1 MLHILTPCIVTP
13 RFYRFYRRRNDNR
26 RSFVECPPTSHS
38 LSSSNLNC
46 SCFRH
51 DTMSEPK
58 EKDNCSASCCA
69 ATQPPPQVE
78 DNCGDAGC
86 CGTDDILES
95 KSGESPAPLIKEC
108 TSSAGEANGDDHYK
122 LAEPAAASTRQ
133 DACCSAPKPEAKDD
147 CCSSG
152 RCTGKKAVVTAQDD
166 ECRNPTASD
175 GEDTCPDKWCQAVKL
190 NGGSGCQDACCA
202 SENQGSDANDSCC
215 GPMTVSDG
223 CCASRDENSEAG
235 RCNSVESNDTCKDSC
250 CDAEEA
256 AEEKDY
262 CAPLDD
268 LRQDTCKDACCSA
281 TLDPDAADPPCCEGK
296 QNPCCDTT
304 CIDRLVLRETAS
316 EDDTTTDSAP
326 SKEKTIRERYE
337 TRLAALGCLCR
348 ALLALG
354 QESCCASAQVSSV
367 ERKRGPKKGP
377 RSRSRE
383 KPATTCSKSTMTASC
398 CSTSPARKPSAPVS
412 KPCKKG
418 CCGGAKEKPRLA
430 PAGCCSDSQVSK
442 GNCCQDKSMKIEHV
456 LEKGG
461 SNDIETADL
470 EKGLSGSER
479 VVLSIS
485 GMTCTGCETKLQQT
499 LSKVQAV
506 KNLKTSLV
514 MARVEFQLDL
524 SSATPEDVIKHIG
537 RTTEFKC
544 DRIATHGS
552 TIEVIPAEGPRQF
565 IKQPMPLGV
574 ENVDLIDDRTVR
586 ITFEPDIIGARDL
599 INKGFQSLLT
609 LAPPQADPALAAGS
623 KHVRHMGWMTLAS
636 ALLTLPV
643 LVLAWAPLEERPIT
657 YGSLSLALATV
668 VQVFIAGP
676 FYPKAL
682 KSLIFSRVVEMDLLI
697 VLSTTAAYVFSVVS
711 FGYLASGR
719 PLSTSNFFE
728 TSTLLVTLIM
738 VGRWVSALA
747 RQKAVESISVR
758 ARQAPIAIIVPP
770 DGTETEIDARLL
782 QHGDVFKVVP
792 HTQAPTDGVILSGI
806 TGVDESMLTG
816 ESRPVEKKPGS
827 IIIAGS
833 LNGSGTI
840 TARLTKLPGENTIS
854 TIAGM
859 VDDAKLT
866 KPKIQD
872 LADHVASY
880 FAPVIVSLTT
890 VVFIIWVAVGI
901 RVQGKSG
908 SEAVTQAITYGITVL
923 IVSCPCAIGLAV
935 PMVIVIAC
943 GVAAEKGLIFKA
955 SETVEVAHKTS
966 HVVFDKTGTLTE
978 GKLSVMMEEY
988 PLKNAEVITSRIL
1001 GLLADVNH
1009 PVSSAVTTH
1018 LKDRGISVA
1027 KVGEVKS
1034 LPGKGVE
1041 GYTNGLLIQAGNS
1054 RWLGVSS
1061 NPRVRAVLSKGY
1073 TAFCVT
1079 VGPELQAVYGLSD
1092 TVRADAAS
1100 TIAELR
1106 RRNIAVSI
1114 LSGDDDG
1121 AVRAVASAVGIPQG
1135 NARSRCSPADK
1146 RAYIQELLGTGPDK
1160 KQPVV
1165 VFVGDG
1171 TNDAVALAQATVGV
1185 HVASGTDVARSAADV
1200 VLVRPSLAGLVVMM
1214 DVSRAAVR
1222 RVAFNFGWSAVYNL
1236 FAVLLAAGAFVT
1248 AGKSGSARIPPEF
1261 AGLGELVSVLP
1272 VVLVAVSLRW
1282 ARI

>member
-1 MLHILTPCIVTP
+1 
-13 RFYRFYRRRNDNR
+13 
-26 RSFVECPPTSHS
+26 
-38 LSSSNLNC
+38 
-46 SCFRH
+46 
-51 DTMSEPK
+51 MSKPK
-58 EKDNCSASCCA
+58 EKDGCTASCCA
-69 ATQPPPQVE
+69 APQPLPQVE
-78 DNCGDAGC
+78 DDCGNTDCCSTNDAA
-86 CGTDDILES
+86 
-95 KSGESPAPLIKEC
+95 KSHCESP
-108 TSSAGEANGDDHYK
+108 SSIGAGSGCQDD
-122 LAEPAAASTRQ
+122 
-133 DACCSAPKPEAKDD
+133 CCAAPKPEAKDG

-152 RCTGKKAVVTAQDD
+152 SCTGEKAAETTKDDVCCKLSSPGGEEACSD
-166 ECRNPTASD
+166 ECCRPANSKAD
-175 GEDTCPDKWCQAVKL
+175 FGR
-190 NGGSGCQDACCA
+190 QDACCA
-202 SENQGSDANDSCC
+202 STAQGSDANDSCC
-215 GPMTVSDG
+215 GPKTPIASSANSDG
-223 CCASRDENSEAG
+223 CCASKNENFKDGCCEA
-235 RCNSVESNDTCKDSC
+235 VEPKADDSCKDSC

-256 AEEKDY
+256 AGEKDSSN
-262 CAPLDD
+262 D
-268 LRQDTCKDACCSA
+268 LSQDSCKDACCSSKSKSN
-281 TLDPDAADPPCCEGK
+281 AADPPCCEGK
-296 QNPCCDTT
+296 QKPCCDAT
-304 CIDRLVLRETAS
+304 CIDRLVLRETAEEVEEGQYHNCFPGTAWS
-316 EDDTTTDSAP
+316 NFLKGDNTTTGSTR
-326 SKEKTIRERYE
+326 SREKTIRERYE

-348 ALLALG
+348 ALIALG
-354 QESCCASAQVSSV
+354 QESCCASSEVSSV
-367 ERKRGPKKGP
+367 ERKRGPKKSL

-383 KPATTCSKSTMTASC
+383 KPITTCSKSKVAESC
-398 CSTSPARKPSAPVS
+398 CSTSPMRKPPASAPQQGKS
-412 KPCKKG
+412 CSKG
-418 CCGGAKEKPRLA
+418 CCGGAKKKPDITPIKEA
-430 PAGCCSDSQVSK
+430 SCCSGSQGS
-442 GNCCQDKSMKIEHV
+442 NRDCCQLDKSMVIEHV
-456 LEKGG
+456 SEKGV
-461 SNDIETADL
+461 SDDIKITNL

-499 LSKVQAV
+499 LGKVDAV

-524 SSATPEDVIKHIG
+524 GSATPEEVMKHIE

-552 TIEVIPAEGPRQF
+552 TIEVIPAEGAKQF

-574 ENVDLIDDRTVR
+574 ENVDLIDDQTVR
-586 ITFEPDIIGARDL
+586 ITFEPEIIGARDL
-599 INKGFQSLLT
+599 INKGFQTPLT

-636 ALLTLPV
+636 ALLTVPV
-643 LVLAWAPLEERPIT
+643 LVLAWAPLEERPVA
-657 YGSLSLALATV
+657 YGSVSLALATL

-711 FGYLASGR
+711 FGYLASGQ
-719 PLSTSNFFE
+719 PLSTGDFFE

-747 RQKAVESISVR
+747 RQKAVESISIR
-758 ARQAPIAIIVPP
+758 ALQASTAIIISS
-770 DGTETEIDARLL
+770 DGTEAEVDARLL
-782 QHGDVFKVVP
+782 QHGDVFKVAP
-792 HTQAPTDGVILSGI
+792 HTQAPTDGVILSGE
-806 TGVDESMLTG
+806 TEVDESMLTG

-833 LNGSGTI
+833 LNGPGTI

-872 LADHVASY
+872 LADRVASY
-880 FAPVIVSLTT
+880 FVPVVVSLTIA
-890 VVFIIWVAVGI
+890 VFVIWIAVGI

-908 SEAVTQAITYGITVL
+908 SEAVTQAITYAITVL

-955 SETVEVAHKTS
+955 SEALEVAHKTS

-978 GKLSVMMEEY
+978 GKLSVVMEEY
-988 PLKNAEVITSRIL
+988 PLKNVDVITPRIL

-1009 PVSSAVTTH
+1009 PVSSAVTAH
-1018 LKDRGISVA
+1018 LKDRGIQA
-1027 KVGEVKS
+1027 ARIDDVKS

-1041 GYTNGLLIQAGNS
+1041 GYVNGLLIQAGNS
-1054 RWLGVSS
+1054 RWLGVAS

-1079 VGPELQAVYGLSD
+1079 VGPELQAVYGLCD
-1092 TVRADAAS
+1092 TIRADAAS
-1100 TIAELR
+1100 VVAALQK
-1106 RRNIAVSI
+1106 RNIAVSM

-1121 AVRAVASAVGIPQG
+1121 AVSAVASAVGIPPE
-1135 NARSRCSPADK
+1135 NAKSRCSPADK
-1146 RAYIQELLGTGPDK
+1146 RAYIQELLGSQTGGADGNGK
-1160 KQPVV
+1160 KQQQQQQPVV

-1171 TNDAVALAQATVGV
+1171 TNDAVALAQATIGV
-1185 HVASGTDVARSAADV
+1185 HVNSGTDVAQSAADV
-1200 VLVRPSLAGLVVMM
+1200 VLVRPALAGLLVML

-1222 RVAFNFGWSAVYNL
+1222 RVAFNFGWSAVYNV
-1236 FAVLLAAGAFVT
+1236 FAVLLAAGAFVS
-1248 AGKSGSARIPPEF
+1248 AGSGESARIPPEF

-1272 VVLVAVSLRW
+1272 VVVVAVSLRW
-1282 ARI
+1282 ARL